1 MPKSSTTEFA
11 AFLAAH
17 EPVSDGAS
25 LAVGAVVDGWR
36 VTAFLGRG
44 GSGEVYRVENG
55 RAAALKVLALPPDA
69 SEESRETAHRRFR
82 REAEF
87 LARNE
92 FPFFP
97 KLFAAG
103 ETDDGRPYVVMEL
116 LESRPLPSRDRAVA
130 AFLSQVCTAVR
141 TLHRRGLVHRD
152 IKPGN
157 ILVRANGEIV
167 LIDLG
172 LLKATAAA
180 PGHTGVSVTLADGHA
195 VGAGTPHYAA
205 PEQFGGGE
213 VSAQSDIHAL
223 GVLIDDCFGGKPP
236 RCWNRIVRRAT
247 SSLPTQRYRD
257 VDALMRAIRCRHVP
271 RLLFWTGLVAFA
283 ALTAWWA
290 GRPNVTPADVAA
302 QFRDDPRSAV
312 GLRQAMDDAEGYD
325 EPDRWR
331 ALCENVVTNVTRREC
346 AYAVTNE
353 MKWANGR
360 VTRHV
365 SWATREVTNEV
376 PATVVRLNGETH
388 AFKRPIVLSND
399 REWFIVGPGTLDA
412 DVTGT
417 DTNKL
422 TNVRLD
428 RCVLLNRTRK
438 PAEQAALF
446 YYQMGQTYLNF
457 IDQDPNQSHLRFT
470 SRFVET
476 ADARI
481 NAVEFGGPPT
491 VKGLNE
497 KRQAEID
504 AQLLRAAEEGW

>member
-17 EPVSDGAS
+17 ESVSDGAS

-44 GSGEVYRVENG
+44 GSGEVYRVEKG
-55 RAAALKVLALPPDA
+55 SAAALKILALPPDA

-103 ETDDGRPYVVMEL
+103 ETDDGRSFVVMEL
-116 LESRPLPSRDRAVA
+116 LESRPLPPRDRAVA
-130 AFLSQVCTAVR
+130 AFLFQVCTAVR

-157 ILVRANGEIV
+157 ILVRTNGEIV

-180 PGHTGVSVTLADGHA
+180 PGHTGVSVTLADGRA

-236 RCWNRIVRRAT
+236 HCWNRIVRRAT

-257 VDALMRAIRCRHVP
+257 VDALMCAIRFRHLP
-271 RLLFWTGLVAFA
+271 RLLFWTSLVAFA

-290 GRPNVTPADVAA
+290 GRPSVTPAEVAA
-302 QFRDDPRSAV
+302 QFRDDPKSAV

-325 EPDRWR
+325 EPERWR
-331 ALCENVVTNVTRREC
+331 ALCENVVTN
-346 AYAVTNE
+346 
-353 MKWANGR
+353 G
-360 VTRHV
+360 HQ
-365 SWATREVTNEV
+365 
-376 PATVVRLNGETH
+376 ATVVRLNGEPH
-388 AFKRPIVLSND
+388 VFKRPIVLPND
-399 REWFIVGPGTLDA
+399 REWFVVGPGTLDA
-412 DVTGT
+412 DVTGA
-417 DTNKL
+417 DTSKR
-422 TNVRLD
+422 TNVHLD

-438 PAEQAALF
+438 PAEQAAIRYRF
-446 YYQMGQTYLNF
+446 AGGVYLNF
-457 IDQDPNQSHLRFT
+457 IDQSSDQSLLLFT
-470 SRFVET
+470 QRY
-476 ADARI
+476 ADGFDAQF

-497 KRQAEID
+497 KRQAEINE
-504 AQLLRAAEEGW
+504 QLRRAAEEEW

>member
-1 MPKSSTTEFA
+1 MPKSSTTELA

-17 EPVSDGAS
+17 EPVSAGAT

-103 ETDDGRPYVVMEL
+103 ETDDGRPFVVMEL

-257 VDALMRAIRCRHVP
+257 VDALMRAIRCRHLP
-271 RLLFWTGLVAFA
+271 RILFWTGLIAFA
-283 ALTAWWA
+283 ALASWWA
-290 GRPNVTPADVAA
+290 GRPGVTPADVAA

-325 EPDRWR
+325 EPERWR
-331 ALCENVVTNVTRREC
+331 ALCENVVTN
-346 AYAVTNE
+346 
-353 MKWANGR
+353 G
-360 VTRHV
+360 H
-365 SWATREVTNEV
+365 

-438 PAEQAALF
+438 PAEQAGLF
-446 YYQMGQTYLNF
+446 YHLLGQTYLNF
-457 IDQDPNQSHLRFT
+457 INQEPNQSLLRFT
-470 SRFVET
+470 QRYAEGF
-476 ADARI
+476 DAQF

-491 VKGLNE
+491 IKGLKE

-504 AQLLRAAEEGW
+504 AKLRRAAEEGW